1 MPPGVRPEVI
11 PAVLL
16 FGIFRVGMHH
26 LIVKVPDAFLR
37 GALLNLPQSRK
48 LVNRFFNFFLRYL
61 RLFRL
66 IENSAVPDYGK
77 YDA

>member
-1 MPPGVRPEVI
+1 KNPSRSLYSCAAVSMPPGVRPEAI

-37 GALLNLPQSRK
+37 GALLNLPQEQTD
-48 LVNRFFNFFLRYL
+48 VNYYFY
-61 RLFRL
+61 
-66 IENSAVPDYGK
+66 
-77 YDA
+77 

>member
-1 MPPGVRPEVI
+1 MPPGVRPEAI

-37 GALLNLPQSRK
+37 GALLNLPQEQTD
-48 LVNRFFNFFLRYL
+48 VNYYFY
-61 RLFRL
+61 
-66 IENSAVPDYGK
+66 
-77 YDA
+77 